1 MTSCCITVEA
11 YWTSTLLSV
20 PKSAAQHLSNNEA
33 QPAGLQLSQIMC
45 AQMPED
51 NVAAADDDNDG
62 NNDDKLWLK
71 V

>member
-1 MTSCCITVEA
+1 M
-11 YWTSTLLSV
+11 LSFGGGY
-20 PKSAAQHLSNNEA
+20 SNNKA